1 MIKNFNSYEIEN
13 IFTKFINCDKLVTL
27 PDPYI
32 KVLFY
37 IISHV
42 RQNTIF
48 KSSTDR
54 RLEVLSKQLRG
65 VFDSEKGLKPLRF
78 RRS

>member
-13 IFTKFINCDKLVTL
+13 IFTKFINFDKLVTL
-27 PDPYI
+27 PDHYI

-37 IISHV
+37 ITSHV
-42 RQNTIF
+42 RQNSIF

-54 RLEVLSKQLRG
+54 RLEVLCKQLRG
-65 VFDSEKGLKPLRF
+65 VLDNEKGLKLLRI
-78 RRS
+78 R

>member
-13 IFTKFINCDKLVTL
+13 VFTKFINFDKFVTL
-27 PDPYI
+27 PYPYI

-37 IISHV
+37 ITSHV

-54 RLEVLSKQLRG
+54 RLEVLCKQLRG
-65 VFDSEKGLKPLRF
+65 VLDNEKGLKLLRF
-78 RRS
+78 R

>member
-13 IFTKFINCDKLVTL
+13 IFTKFINFDKLVTL

-32 KVLFY
+32 KILFY
-37 IISHV
+37 KTSHV
-42 RQNTIF
+42 RQDTIF

-54 RLEVLSKQLRG
+54 RLEVLTKQLRG
-65 VFDSEKGLKPLRF
+65 VLDNENGLKLLRF
-78 RRS
+78 R